1 MAQIIVTAEEGL
13 GSKEVCLEE
22 VRVKG
27 QGNMITKVQ
36 TLELDFLGPYS
47 PSASYKLCDLGL
59 VIEPLCASV
68 SPSVK

>member
-1 MAQIIVTAEEGL
+1 MGQIIVTTEEGL

-27 QGNMITKVQ
+27 QGSMITKVQ

-47 PSASYKLCDLGL
+47 PSA
-59 VIEPLCASV
+59 P
-68 SPSVK
+68 